1 MAKIKGYDVYF
12 TLRAPACVLVAA
24 KTKREASEEAKK
36 VIDRMS
42 KEELADRLFAA
53 LDFEGV
59 RIVSI
64 DEVDE
69 LDEEDLE
76 I

>member
-1 MAKIKGYDVYF
+1 MKVKGYDVYF

-24 KTKREASEEAKK
+24 KNRKGASEEAKK
-36 VIDRMS
+36 MLDQMS
-42 KEELADRLFAA
+42 KEELVDRLLAA
-53 LDFEGV
+53 VDFEGL

-69 LDEEDLE
+69 FEEE
-76 I
+76 E